1 MKIKKLILIC
11 LIASYLSSIY
21 AQNIRALGTTI
32 VDENQDEVLLRGVGL
47 GGWMLQEGYMMNS
60 NGGADTQHEFKEKLN
75 LLVGA
80 DNTNQFYQNWLDNF
94 VTEADINAIADWGFN
109 SVRVAL
115 HYNLLTLPIE
125 EEPVEGENTWL
136 EAGFERI
143 DELMNWCTANN
154 IYLILDL
161 HAAPGGQGSDSAISD
176 YDPDKPSLWESELNR
191 DKTVAL
197 WGQLADRYKDE
208 PWMGGY
214 GLLNE
219 VNWWPL
225 DGSVLRAFYIETT
238 QAIRAVDQDHIIF
251 IGGNSW
257 SNDFSGLTPP
267 WDSNLV
273 YEFHKY
279 WSYNDTESIQWVLD
293 MQNQHNIPLW
303 CGETGENSNVWYKD
317 AMSLYETNNI
327 GWSCWPYKRIA
338 TTVAPYSVPSNP
350 NYESIINFW
359 KGEGPEPTVASA
371 MAGLNQLTDDILL
384 ENNTY
389 YKDVVDAYIRQ
400 PQDNTSIPYTEHTIP
415 GLVYL
420 SDYDL
425 GTNGIAY
432 YDQDIANYSLSTD
445 QYEAW
450 NRGWTYRNDGVDI
463 QENSDTNNSNG
474 LHLSFIEK
482 DEWVNYTVDVQE
494 SGFYNID
501 LRYATT
507 QSGGQIK
514 YLIDGNDVSE
524 QITLSNTGGW
534 NNFTNHST
542 NNIYIEEGIQ
552 TFQIFVIGTISF
564 NMSSLNF
571 SISNDPIPAMQ
582 AMSAVTVADE
592 RSVNLALNHPL
603 TAQTVDVSSFEFLVN
618 ENAYNIDSIEIDPT
632 NSLVLVITL
641 SDFLHYQDNL
651 KINHTGGV
659 ISSDYNSV
667 LGALIDFPVQNNLEE
682 RFYIPGLIQAESFT
696 NQSGLATENT
706 TDTGGGLNIG
716 YTDVND
722 YAEYPVFISQSGIY
736 DLNLRVAAQW
746 QSGQIEISLIENGT
760 SEILGLFNLPVTGGW
775 QSWVT
780 NSNEIDLIAGVYTL
794 KIRVAQPGFNF
805 NWMEFLYSDSNL
817 STNTLEVTKPYISLY
832 PNPVNST
839 LTIKTTQNNIIDN
852 ITLFDI
858 SGRVILVKK
867 GTNSVSE
874 KINLSSLSNGSYF
887 IKISTDSGE
896 VTKKIIKY

>member
-1 MKIKKLILIC
+1 MKKLIITFLISSC
-11 LIASYLSSIY
+11 LSPLYG
-21 AQNIRALGTTI
+21 QNIRALGTTI

-60 NGGADTQHEFKEKLN
+60 NGGADTQHEFKEKLT
-75 LLVGA
+75 LLVGP

-94 VTEADINAIADWGFN
+94 VTEADINAIANWGFN

-125 EEPVEGENTWL
+125 DEPIEGENTWI
-136 EAGFERI
+136 EEGFERI
-143 DELMNWCTANN
+143 DELMSWCSANN

-161 HAAPGGQGSDSAISD
+161 HAAPGGQGSDAAISD

-238 QAIRAVDQDHIIF
+238 QAIRAVDQNHIIF

-338 TTVAPYSVPSNP
+338 TTVAPYSVSSNP
-350 NYESIINFW
+350 NYEAIINFW
-359 KGEGPEPTVASA
+359 KGEGPEPSVASA

-384 ENNTY
+384 ENNTF
-389 YKDVVDAYIRQ
+389 YKDVVDAYLRQ
-400 PQDNTSIPYTEHTIP
+400 PQDNTSIPYAEHTIP

-432 YDQDIANYSLSTD
+432 YDQDVANYSLSTD

-482 DEWVNYTVDVQE
+482 DEWVNYTVDVLE

-514 YLIDGNDVSE
+514 YLIDGNDISE

-542 NNIYIEEGIQ
+542 NNIYIGEGIQ
-552 TFQIFVIGTISF
+552 TFQVLVTGTISF

-603 TAQTVDVSSFEFLVN
+603 PAQTIDVSSFEFLVN
-618 ENAYNIDSIEIDPT
+618 EEVYNIESIEIDPS
-632 NSLVLVITL
+632 NNLVLIITL
-641 SDFLHYQDNL
+641 SDYLHYQDNI

-659 ISSDYNSV
+659 INSDYNSV
-667 LGALIDFPVQNNLEE
+667 LGALIDFPVENNLEE

-696 NQSGLATENT
+696 NQSGLVTENT
-706 TDTGGGLNIG
+706 TDAGGGLNIG

-780 NSNEIDLIAGVYTL
+780 SSNEVDLVAGVYTL
-794 KIRVAQPGFNF
+794 KVRVAQPGFNF
-805 NWMEFLYSDSNL
+805 NWMELLYSDSNL
-817 STNTLEVTKPYISLY
+817 STNIVEVIKPYISLY
-832 PNPVNST
+832 PNPVNSS
-839 LTIKTTQNNIIDN
+839 LTVKTTQNNIIDS

-858 SGRVILVKK
+858 SGRIILVKK
-867 GTNSVSE
+867 GINSISE
-874 KINLSSLSNGSYF
+874 KINLSSFSKGSYYAK
-887 IKISTDSGE
+887 IKTRSGE
-896 VTKKIIKY
+896 VTKKIIKH

>member
-1 MKIKKLILIC
+1 MKKLIITFLISSC
-11 LIASYLSSIY
+11 LSPLYG
-21 AQNIRALGTTI
+21 QNIRALGTTI

-60 NGGADTQHEFKEKLN
+60 NGGADTQHEFKEKLT
-75 LLVGA
+75 LLVGP

-94 VTEADINAIADWGFN
+94 ITEQDINAIADWGFN

-125 EEPVEGENTWL
+125 DEPIEGENTWI
-136 EAGFERI
+136 EEGFERI
-143 DELMNWCTANN
+143 DELMDWCTANN

-238 QAIRAVDQDHIIF
+238 QAIRAVDQNHIIF

-338 TTVAPYSVPSNP
+338 TTVAPYSVSSNP
-350 NYESIINFW
+350 SYEAIINFW
-359 KGEGPEPTVASA
+359 KGEVPEPSVASA

-384 ENNTY
+384 ENNTF

-425 GTNGIAY
+425 GTNEIAY
-432 YDQDIANYSLSTD
+432 FDQDVANYSLSTD

-463 QENSDTNNSNG
+463 QENPDTDNSNG

-501 LRYATT
+501 LRYATP

-514 YLIDGNDVSE
+514 YLIDGNDISE

-542 NNIYIEEGIQ
+542 NNIYIEEGVQ
-552 TFQIFVIGTISF
+552 TFQILVTGTTSF

-603 TAQTVDVSSFEFLVN
+603 TAQTIDISSFEFLVN
-618 ENAYNIDSIEIDPT
+618 ENTYNIDSIEIDPT

-641 SDFLHYQDNL
+641 SDYLHYQDNI

-659 ISSDYNSV
+659 INSDYNSV

-706 TDTGGGLNIG
+706 TDAGGGLNIG
-716 YTDVND
+716 YTDIDD
-722 YAEYPVFISQSGIY
+722 YAEYTVFISQSGIY
-736 DLNLRVAAQW
+736 DLNFRIAAQW
-746 QSGQIEISLIENGT
+746 QSGRIELSLIENGT
-760 SEILGLFNLPVTGGW
+760 SEILGLFNLPITGGW

-780 NSNEIDLIAGVYTL
+780 SANEINLEAGVYTL
-794 KIRVAQPGFNF
+794 KLRVDQSGFNL

-817 STNTLEVTKPYISLY
+817 STNISESTMPYISLY
-832 PNPVNST
+832 PNPFNSSIT
-839 LTIKTTQNNIIDN
+839 LKTTLNNKIYN
-852 ITLFDI
+852 VTLFDI
-858 SGRVILVKK
+858 SGRIIIAKK
-867 GTNSVSE
+867 DINSTSK
-874 KINLSSLSNGSYF
+874 KINLSNLTNGSYF
-887 IKISTDSGE
+887 LKINTGSGE
-896 VTKKIIKY
+896 IVKKIIKY

>member
-317 AMSLYETNNI
+317 AMNLYETNNI

-592 RSVNLALNHPL
+592 HSVNLALNHPL
-603 TAQTVDVSSFEFLVN
+603 TAQTIDVSSFEFLVN

-659 ISSDYNSV
+659 INSDYNSV

-780 NSNEIDLIAGVYTL
+780 NSNEVDLIAGVYTL

-817 STNTLEVTKPYISLY
+817 STNTLEVPKPYISLY

-839 LTIKTTQNNIIDN
+839 LTVKTTQNNIIDN

>member
-542 NNIYIEEGIQ
+542 NNIYIEEGVQ

-592 RSVNLALNHPL
+592 HSVNLALNHPL
-603 TAQTVDVSSFEFLVN
+603 TAQTIDVSSFEFLVN

-659 ISSDYNSV
+659 INSDYNSV

-736 DLNLRVAAQW
+736 DLNLRVASQW

-780 NSNEIDLIAGVYTL
+780 NSNEVDLIAGVYTL

-817 STNTLEVTKPYISLY
+817 STNTLEVPKPYISLY

-839 LTIKTTQNNIIDN
+839 LTVKTTQNYIIDN

>member
-603 TAQTVDVSSFEFLVN
+603 TAQTIDVSSFEFLVN

-659 ISSDYNSV
+659 INSDYNSV

-780 NSNEIDLIAGVYTL
+780 NSNEVDLIAGVYTL

-817 STNTLEVTKPYISLY
+817 STNTLEVPKPYISLY

>member
-592 RSVNLALNHPL
+592 HSVNLALNHPL
-603 TAQTVDVSSFEFLVN
+603 TAQTIDVSSFEFLVN

-659 ISSDYNSV
+659 INSDYNSV

-780 NSNEIDLIAGVYTL
+780 NSNEIELIAGVYTL

-817 STNTLEVTKPYISLY
+817 STNTLEVPKPYISLY

-839 LTIKTTQNNIIDN
+839 LTVKTTQNNIIDN

>member
-592 RSVNLALNHPL
+592 HSVNLALNHPL
-603 TAQTVDVSSFEFLVN
+603 TAQTIDVSSFEFLVN

-659 ISSDYNSV
+659 INSDYNSV

-736 DLNLRVAAQW
+736 DLNLRVASQW

-780 NSNEIDLIAGVYTL
+780 NSNEVDLIAGVYTL

-817 STNTLEVTKPYISLY
+817 STNTLEVPKPYISLY

-839 LTIKTTQNNIIDN
+839 LTVKTTQNYIIDN

>member
-534 NNFTNHST
+534 NNFTNHSA

-592 RSVNLALNHPL
+592 HSVNLALNHPL
-603 TAQTVDVSSFEFLVN
+603 TAQTIDVSSFEFLVN

-659 ISSDYNSV
+659 INSDYNSV

-736 DLNLRVAAQW
+736 DLNLRVASQW

-780 NSNEIDLIAGVYTL
+780 NSNEVDLIAGVYTL

-817 STNTLEVTKPYISLY
+817 STNTLEVPKPYISLY

-839 LTIKTTQNNIIDN
+839 LTVKTTQNNIIDN

>member
-1 MKIKKLILIC
+1 MKKLIITFLISSC
-11 LIASYLSSIY
+11 LIPLYG
-21 AQNIRALGTTI
+21 QNIRALGTTI

-94 VTEADINAIADWGFN
+94 ITEQDINAIADWGFN

-125 EEPVEGENTWL
+125 EEPVEGDNTWL

-143 DELMNWCTANN
+143 DELMSWCSANN

-161 HAAPGGQGSDSAISD
+161 HAAPGGQGSDAAISD

-191 DKTVAL
+191 DKTIAL

-238 QAIRAVDQDHIIF
+238 QAIRAVDQNHIIF

-338 TTVAPYSVPSNP
+338 TTVAPYSVSSNP
-350 NYESIINFW
+350 NYEAIINFW
-359 KGEGPEPTVASA
+359 KGEGPEPSVASA

-384 ENNTY
+384 ENNTF
-389 YKDVVDAYIRQ
+389 YKDVVDAYLRQ
-400 PQDNTSIPYTEHTIP
+400 PQDNTSIPYAEHTIP

-432 YDQDIANYSLSTD
+432 YDQDVANYSLSTD

-482 DEWVNYTVDVQE
+482 DEWVNYTVDVLE

-514 YLIDGNDVSE
+514 YLIDGNDISE

-542 NNIYIEEGIQ
+542 NNIFIGEGVQ
-552 TFQIFVIGTISF
+552 TFQILVTGTIGF

-603 TAQTVDVSSFEFLVN
+603 PAQTIDVSSFEFLVN
-618 ENAYNIDSIEIDPT
+618 EEVYNIESIEIDPS
-632 NSLVLVITL
+632 NNLVLIITL
-641 SDFLHYQDNL
+641 SDYLHYQDNI

-659 ISSDYNSV
+659 INSDYNSV
-667 LGALIDFPVQNNLEE
+667 LGALIDFPVENNLEE

-696 NQSGLATENT
+696 NQSGLVTENT
-706 TDTGGGLNIG
+706 TDAGGGLNIG

-780 NSNEIDLIAGVYTL
+780 SSNEVDLVAGVYTL
-794 KIRVAQPGFNF
+794 KVRVAQPGFNF
-805 NWMEFLYSDSNL
+805 NWMELLYSDSNL
-817 STNTLEVTKPYISLY
+817 STNIVEVIKPYISLY
-832 PNPVNST
+832 PNPVNSS
-839 LTIKTTQNNIIDN
+839 LTVKTTQNNIIDS

-858 SGRVILVKK
+858 SGRIILVKK
-867 GTNSVSE
+867 GINSISE
-874 KINLSSLSNGSYF
+874 KINLSSFSKGSYYAK
-887 IKISTDSGE
+887 IKTRSGE
-896 VTKKIIKY
+896 ITKKIIKY

>member
-571 SISNDPIPAMQ
+571 SISDDPIPAMQ
-582 AMSAVTVADE
+582 AMSAITVADE

-603 TAQTVDVSSFEFLVN
+603 PAQTIDVSSFEFLVN
-618 ENAYNIDSIEIDPT
+618 EEVYNIESIEIDPS
-632 NSLVLVITL
+632 NSLVLIITL
-641 SDFLHYQDNL
+641 SDYLHYQDNI

-659 ISSDYNSV
+659 INSDYNSV
-667 LGALIDFPVQNNLEE
+667 LGALIDFPVENNLEE

-780 NSNEIDLIAGVYTL
+780 NSNEVDLIAGVYTL

-817 STNTLEVTKPYISLY
+817 STNTLEVPKPYISLY

-839 LTIKTTQNNIIDN
+839 LTVKTTQNNIIDN

-867 GTNSVSE
+867 GN
-874 KINLSSLSNGSYF
+874 
-887 IKISTDSGE
+887 
-896 VTKKIIKY
+896 

>member
-592 RSVNLALNHPL
+592 HSVNLALNHPL

-780 NSNEIDLIAGVYTL
+780 NSNEVDLIAGVYTL

-817 STNTLEVTKPYISLY
+817 STNTLEVPKPYISLY

-839 LTIKTTQNNIIDN
+839 LTVKTTQNNIIDN

>member
-592 RSVNLALNHPL
+592 HSVNLALNHPL
-603 TAQTVDVSSFEFLVN
+603 TAQTIDVSSFEFLVN

-780 NSNEIDLIAGVYTL
+780 NSNEVDLIAGVYTL

-817 STNTLEVTKPYISLY
+817 STNTLEVPKPYISLY

>member
-1 MKIKKLILIC
+1 MRMKKLIIIL
-11 LIASYLSSIY
+11 LIASYLSPLY
-21 AQNIRALGTTI
+21 GQNIRALGTTI

-94 VTEADINAIADWGFN
+94 ITEQDINAIADWGFN

-125 EEPVEGENTWL
+125 EEPVEGDNTWL
-136 EAGFERI
+136 ESGFERI
-143 DELMNWCTANN
+143 DELMSWCSANN

-161 HAAPGGQGSDSAISD
+161 HAAPGGQGSDAAISD

-238 QAIRAVDQDHIIF
+238 QAIRAVDQNHIIF

-338 TTVAPYSVPSNP
+338 TTVAPYSVSSNP
-350 NYESIINFW
+350 NYEAIINFW
-359 KGEGPEPTVASA
+359 KGEGPEPSVASA

-384 ENNTY
+384 ENNTF
-389 YKDVVDAYIRQ
+389 YKDVVDAYLRQ

-432 YDQDIANYSLSTD
+432 YDQDVANYSLSTD

-450 NRGWTYRNDGVDI
+450 NRGWAYRNDGVDI

-482 DEWVNYTVDVQE
+482 DEWVNYTVNVLE

-514 YLIDGNDVSE
+514 YLIDGNDISE

-542 NNIYIEEGIQ
+542 NNIFIGEGVQ
-552 TFQIFVIGTISF
+552 TFQILVTGTIGF

-582 AMSAVTVADE
+582 AMSAITVADE

-603 TAQTVDVSSFEFLVN
+603 PAQTIDVSSFEFLVN
-618 ENAYNIDSIEIDPT
+618 EEVYNIESIEIDPS
-632 NSLVLVITL
+632 NSLVLIITL
-641 SDFLHYQDNL
+641 SDYLHYQDNI

-659 ISSDYNSV
+659 INSDYNSV
-667 LGALIDFPVQNNLEE
+667 LGALIDFPVENNLEE

-696 NQSGLATENT
+696 NQSGLVTENT
-706 TDTGGGLNIG
+706 TDAGGGLNIG

-780 NSNEIDLIAGVYTL
+780 SSNEIDLVAGVYTL
-794 KIRVAQPGFNF
+794 KVRVAQPGFNF
-805 NWMEFLYSDSNL
+805 NWMELLYSDSNL
-817 STNTLEVTKPYISLY
+817 STNIVEVIKPYISLY
-832 PNPVNST
+832 PNPVNSS
-839 LTIKTTQNNIIDN
+839 LTVKTTQNNIIN
-852 ITLFDI
+852 SITLFDI
-858 SGRVILVKK
+858 SGRIILVKK
-867 GTNSVSE
+867 GINSISE
-874 KINLSSLSNGSYF
+874 KINLSSFSKGSYYA
-887 IKISTDSGE
+887 KINTRSGE
-896 VTKKIIKY
+896 VTKKIIKH

>member
-1 MKIKKLILIC
+1 MKMKKLIIIFLINC
-11 LIASYLSSIY
+11 YLIPLYG
-21 AQNIRALGTTI
+21 QNIRALGTTI

-143 DELMNWCTANN
+143 DELMSWCSVNN

-238 QAIRAVDQDHIIF
+238 QAIRAVDQNHIIF

-338 TTVAPYSVPSNP
+338 TTVAPYSVSSNP
-350 NYESIINFW
+350 NYEAIIDFW
-359 KGEGPEPTVASA
+359 QGEGPEPSVTSA

-384 ENNTY
+384 ENNTF

-432 YDQDIANYSLSTD
+432 FDQDVANYSLSTD

-534 NNFTNHST
+534 NNFINNST
-542 NNIYIEEGIQ
+542 NNIYIGEGVQ
-552 TFQIFVIGTISF
+552 TFQVLVIGTIGF

-582 AMSAVTVADE
+582 AMSAVTVANE

-603 TAQTVDVSSFEFLVN
+603 SAQTIDVSSFEFLVN
-618 ENAYNIDSIEIDPT
+618 EEVYDIESIEIDPS
-632 NSLVLVITL
+632 NSLVLIITL
-641 SDFLHYQDNL
+641 SDYLHYQDDI

-659 ISSDYNSV
+659 INSDYNSV
-667 LGALIDFPVQNNLEE
+667 LGSLIDFPVQNNLEE

-780 NSNEIDLIAGVYTL
+780 NSNEVDLVAGVYTL
-794 KIRVAQPGFNF
+794 KVRVAQPGFNF

-817 STNTLEVTKPYISLY
+817 STNVVEVTEPYISLY
-832 PNPVNST
+832 PNPVNSL
-839 LTIKTTQNNIIDN
+839 LTVKTTQNNIIET
-852 ITLFDI
+852 ITVIDI
-858 SGRVILVKK
+858 SGRIILVEK
-867 GTNSVSE
+867 GVNSVTE
-874 KINLSSLSNGSYF
+874 KINLSNFSNGSYF
-887 IKISTDSGE
+887 VKIGTRSGE

>member
-659 ISSDYNSV
+659 INSDYNSV

-780 NSNEIDLIAGVYTL
+780 NSNEVDLIAGVYTL

-817 STNTLEVTKPYISLY
+817 STNTLEVPKPYISLY

-839 LTIKTTQNNIIDN
+839 LTVKTTQNNIIDN

>member
-1 MKIKKLILIC
+1 MKKLIITFLIS
-11 LIASYLSSIY
+11 SYLIPLY
-21 AQNIRALGTTI
+21 GQNIRALGTTI

-94 VTEADINAIADWGFN
+94 ITEQDINAIADWGFN

-125 EEPVEGENTWL
+125 EEPVEGDNTWL

-143 DELMNWCTANN
+143 DELMSWCSANN

-161 HAAPGGQGSDSAISD
+161 HAAPGGQGSDAAISD
-176 YDPDKPSLWESELNR
+176 YDSDKPSLWESELNR
-191 DKTVAL
+191 DKTIAL

-238 QAIRAVDQDHIIF
+238 QAIRAVDQNHIIF

-279 WSYNDTESIQWVLD
+279 WSYNDTDSIQWVLD

-338 TTVAPYSVPSNP
+338 TTVAPYSVSSNP
-350 NYESIINFW
+350 NYEAIINFW
-359 KGEGPEPTVASA
+359 KGEGPEPSVASA

-384 ENNTY
+384 ENNTF
-389 YKDVVDAYIRQ
+389 YKDVVDAYLRQ
-400 PQDNTSIPYTEHTIP
+400 PQDNTSIPYAEHTIP

-432 YDQDIANYSLSTD
+432 YDQDVANYSLSTD

-450 NRGWTYRNDGVDI
+450 NRGWAYRNDGVDI

-482 DEWVNYTVDVQE
+482 DEWVNYTVNVLE

-514 YLIDGNDVSE
+514 YLIDGNDISE
-524 QITLSNTGGW
+524 QIILSNTGGW

-542 NNIYIEEGIQ
+542 NNIFIGEGIQ
-552 TFQIFVIGTISF
+552 TFQILVTGTIGF

-582 AMSAVTVADE
+582 AMSAITVADE

-603 TAQTVDVSSFEFLVN
+603 PAQTIDVSSFEFLVN
-618 ENAYNIDSIEIDPT
+618 EEVYNIESIEIDPS
-632 NSLVLVITL
+632 NSLVLIITL
-641 SDFLHYQDNL
+641 SDYLHYQDNI

-659 ISSDYNSV
+659 INSDYNSV
-667 LGALIDFPVQNNLEE
+667 LGALIDFPVENNLEE

-696 NQSGLATENT
+696 NQSGLVTENT
-706 TDTGGGLNIG
+706 TDAGGGLNIG

-780 NSNEIDLIAGVYTL
+780 SSNEIDLVAGVYTL
-794 KIRVAQPGFNF
+794 KVRVAQPGFNF
-805 NWMEFLYSDSNL
+805 NWMELLYSNSNL
-817 STNTLEVTKPYISLY
+817 STNIVEVIKPYISLY
-832 PNPVNST
+832 PNPVNSS
-839 LTIKTTQNNIIDN
+839 LTVKTTQNNIIDS

-858 SGRVILVKK
+858 SGRIILVKK
-867 GTNSVSE
+867 GINSISE
-874 KINLSSLSNGSYF
+874 KINLSSFSKGSYYA
-887 IKISTDSGE
+887 KINTRSGE
-896 VTKKIIKY
+896 VTKKIIKH

>member
-571 SISNDPIPAMQ
+571 SISDDPIPAMQ

-592 RSVNLALNHPL
+592 HSVNLALNHPL
-603 TAQTVDVSSFEFLVN
+603 TAQTIDVSSFEFLVN

-659 ISSDYNSV
+659 INSDYNSV

-780 NSNEIDLIAGVYTL
+780 NSNEVDLIAGVYTL

>member
-1 MKIKKLILIC
+1 MKVKKLVLIF
-11 LIASYLSSIY
+11 LIMGYLGSLG

-60 NGGADTQHEFKEKLN
+60 NGGADTQHEFKEKLT
-75 LLVGA
+75 LLVGP

-94 VTEADINAIADWGFN
+94 VTEADINAIANWGFN

-125 EEPVEGENTWL
+125 DEPIEGENTWI
-136 EAGFERI
+136 EEGFERI
-143 DELMNWCTANN
+143 DELMSWCSANN

-161 HAAPGGQGSDSAISD
+161 HAAPGGQGSDAAISD

-238 QAIRAVDQDHIIF
+238 QAIRAVDQNHIIF

-338 TTVAPYSVPSNP
+338 TTVAPYSVSSNP
-350 NYESIINFW
+350 NYEAIINFW
-359 KGEGPEPTVASA
+359 KGEGPEPSVASA

-384 ENNTY
+384 ENNTF

-432 YDQDIANYSLSTD
+432 FDQDVANYSLSTD

-463 QENSDTNNSNG
+463 QENSDTDNSNG

-501 LRYATT
+501 LRYATP

-514 YLIDGNDVSE
+514 YLIDGNDISE

-542 NNIYIEEGIQ
+542 NNIYIEEGVQ
-552 TFQIFVIGTISF
+552 TFQILVTGTISF

-603 TAQTVDVSSFEFLVN
+603 TAQTIDISSFEFLVN
-618 ENAYNIDSIEIDPT
+618 ENTYNIDSIEIDPT

-641 SDFLHYQDNL
+641 SDYLYYQDNI

-659 ISSDYNSV
+659 INSDYNSV

-706 TDTGGGLNIG
+706 TDAGGGLNIG
-716 YTDVND
+716 YTDIDD

-736 DLNLRVAAQW
+736 DLNFRIAAQW
-746 QSGQIEISLIENGT
+746 QSGRIELSLIENGT

-780 NSNEIDLIAGVYTL
+780 SANEINLEAGVYTL
-794 KIRVAQPGFNF
+794 KLRVDQSGFNL

-817 STNTLEVTKPYISLY
+817 STNISESTMPYISLY
-832 PNPVNST
+832 PNPFNSSIT
-839 LTIKTTQNNIIDN
+839 LKTTLNNKIYN
-852 ITLFDI
+852 VTLFDI
-858 SGRVILVKK
+858 SGRIIIVKK
-867 GTNSVSE
+867 DINSTSK
-874 KINLSSLSNGSYF
+874 KINLSNLINGSYF
-887 IKISTDSGE
+887 LKINTGSGE
-896 VTKKIIKY
+896 IVKKIIKY

>member
-571 SISNDPIPAMQ
+571 SISDDPIPAMQ
-582 AMSAVTVADE
+582 AMSAITVADE

-603 TAQTVDVSSFEFLVN
+603 PAQTIDVSSFEFLVN
-618 ENAYNIDSIEIDPT
+618 EEVYNIESIEIDPS
-632 NSLVLVITL
+632 NSLVLIITL
-641 SDFLHYQDNL
+641 SDYLHYQDNI

-659 ISSDYNSV
+659 INSDYNSV

-780 NSNEIDLIAGVYTL
+780 NSNEVDLIAGVYTL

-817 STNTLEVTKPYISLY
+817 STNTLEVPKPYISLY

-839 LTIKTTQNNIIDN
+839 LTVKTTQNNIIDN

>member
-1 MKIKKLILIC
+1 MKKLIITFLIS
-11 LIASYLSSIY
+11 SYLIPLY
-21 AQNIRALGTTI
+21 GQNIRALGTTI

-94 VTEADINAIADWGFN
+94 ITEQDINAIADWGFN

-125 EEPVEGENTWL
+125 EEPVEGDNTWL

-143 DELMNWCTANN
+143 DELMSWCSANN

-161 HAAPGGQGSDSAISD
+161 HAAPGGQGSDAAISD

-191 DKTVAL
+191 DKTIAL

-238 QAIRAVDQDHIIF
+238 QAIRAVDQNHIIF

-279 WSYNDTESIQWVLD
+279 WSYNDTDSIQWVLD

-338 TTVAPYSVPSNP
+338 TTVAPYSVSSNP
-350 NYESIINFW
+350 NYEAIINFW
-359 KGEGPEPTVASA
+359 KGEGPEPSVASA

-384 ENNTY
+384 ENNTF
-389 YKDVVDAYIRQ
+389 YKDVVDAYLRQ
-400 PQDNTSIPYTEHTIP
+400 PQDNTSIPYAEHTIP

-432 YDQDIANYSLSTD
+432 YDQDVANYSLSTD

-482 DEWVNYTVDVQE
+482 DEWVNYTVDVLE

-514 YLIDGNDVSE
+514 YLIDGNDISE

-542 NNIYIEEGIQ
+542 NNIYIGEGIQ
-552 TFQIFVIGTISF
+552 TFQILVTGTIGF

-582 AMSAVTVADE
+582 AMSAITVADE

-603 TAQTVDVSSFEFLVN
+603 PAQTIDVSSFEFLVN
-618 ENAYNIDSIEIDPT
+618 EEVYNIESIEIDPS
-632 NSLVLVITL
+632 NNLVLIITL
-641 SDFLHYQDNL
+641 SDYLHYQDNI

-659 ISSDYNSV
+659 INSDYNSV
-667 LGALIDFPVQNNLEE
+667 LGALIDFPVENNLEE

-696 NQSGLATENT
+696 NQSGLVTENT
-706 TDTGGGLNIG
+706 TDAGGGLNIG

-780 NSNEIDLIAGVYTL
+780 SSNEIDLVAGVYTL
-794 KIRVAQPGFNF
+794 KVRVAQPGFNF
-805 NWMEFLYSDSNL
+805 NWMELLYSNSNL
-817 STNTLEVTKPYISLY
+817 STNIVEVIKPYISLY
-832 PNPVNST
+832 PNPVNSS
-839 LTIKTTQNNIIDN
+839 LTVKTTQNNIIDS

-858 SGRVILVKK
+858 SGRIILVKK
-867 GTNSVSE
+867 GINSISE
-874 KINLSSLSNGSYF
+874 KINLSSFSKGSYYA
-887 IKISTDSGE
+887 KINTRSGE
-896 VTKKIIKY
+896 VTKKIIKH

>member
-1 MKIKKLILIC
+1 MKKLIIIL
-11 LIASYLSSIY
+11 LIASYLSPLY
-21 AQNIRALGTTI
+21 GQNIRALGTTI
-32 VDENQDEVLLRGVGL
+32 VDENQNEVLLRGVGL

-94 VTEADINAIADWGFN
+94 ITEQDINAIADWGFN

-125 EEPVEGENTWL
+125 EEPVEGDNTWL
-136 EAGFERI
+136 ESGFERI
-143 DELMNWCTANN
+143 DELMSWCSANN

-161 HAAPGGQGSDSAISD
+161 HAAPGGQGSDAAISD

-238 QAIRAVDQDHIIF
+238 QAIRAVDQNHIIF

-338 TTVAPYSVPSNP
+338 TTVAPYSVSSNP
-350 NYESIINFW
+350 NYEAIINFW
-359 KGEGPEPTVASA
+359 KGEGPEPSVASA

-384 ENNTY
+384 ENNTF
-389 YKDVVDAYIRQ
+389 YKDVVDAYLRQ

-432 YDQDIANYSLSTD
+432 YDQDVANYSLSTD

-450 NRGWTYRNDGVDI
+450 NRGWAYRNDGVDI

-482 DEWVNYTVDVQE
+482 DEWVNYTVNVLE

-514 YLIDGNDVSE
+514 YLIDGNDISE

-542 NNIYIEEGIQ
+542 NNIFIGEGVQ
-552 TFQIFVIGTISF
+552 TFQILVTGTIGF

-582 AMSAVTVADE
+582 AMSAITVADE

-603 TAQTVDVSSFEFLVN
+603 PAQTIDVSSFEFLVN
-618 ENAYNIDSIEIDPT
+618 EEVYNIESIEIDPS
-632 NSLVLVITL
+632 NSLVLIITL
-641 SDFLHYQDNL
+641 SDYLHYQDNI

-659 ISSDYNSV
+659 INSDYNSV
-667 LGALIDFPVQNNLEE
+667 LGALIDFPVENNLEE

-716 YTDVND
+716 YTDLND

-780 NSNEIDLIAGVYTL
+780 SSNEVDLVAGVYTL
-794 KIRVAQPGFNF
+794 KVRVAQPGFNF
-805 NWMEFLYSDSNL
+805 NWMELLYSDSNL
-817 STNTLEVTKPYISLY
+817 STNIVEVIKPYISLY
-832 PNPVNST
+832 PNPVNSS
-839 LTIKTTQNNIIDN
+839 LTVKTTQNNIIDS

-858 SGRVILVKK
+858 SGRIILVKK
-867 GTNSVSE
+867 GINSISE
-874 KINLSSLSNGSYF
+874 KINLSSFSKGSYYA
-887 IKISTDSGE
+887 KINTRSGE
-896 VTKKIIKY
+896 VTKKIIKH

>member
-1 MKIKKLILIC
+1 MKKLIITFLIS
-11 LIASYLSSIY
+11 SYLIPLY
-21 AQNIRALGTTI
+21 GQNIRALGTTI

-94 VTEADINAIADWGFN
+94 ITEQDINAIADWGFN

-125 EEPVEGENTWL
+125 EEPVEGDNTWL

-143 DELMNWCTANN
+143 DELMSWCSANN

-161 HAAPGGQGSDSAISD
+161 HAAPGGQGSDAAISD

-191 DKTVAL
+191 DKTIAL

-238 QAIRAVDQDHIIF
+238 QAIRAVDQNHIIF

-279 WSYNDTESIQWVLD
+279 WSYNDTDSIQWVLD

-338 TTVAPYSVPSNP
+338 TTVAPYSVSSNP
-350 NYESIINFW
+350 NYEAIINFW
-359 KGEGPEPTVASA
+359 KGEGPEPSVASA

-384 ENNTY
+384 ENNTF
-389 YKDVVDAYIRQ
+389 YKDVVDAYLRQ
-400 PQDNTSIPYTEHTIP
+400 PQDNTSIPYAEHTIP

-432 YDQDIANYSLSTD
+432 YDQDVANYSLSTD

-450 NRGWTYRNDGVDI
+450 NRGWAYRNDGVDI

-482 DEWVNYTVDVQE
+482 DEWVNYTVNVLE

-514 YLIDGNDVSE
+514 YLIDGNDISE

-542 NNIYIEEGIQ
+542 NNIYIGEGIQ
-552 TFQIFVIGTISF
+552 TFQILVTGTIGF

-603 TAQTVDVSSFEFLVN
+603 PAQTIDVSSFEFLVN
-618 ENAYNIDSIEIDPT
+618 EEVYNIESIEIDPS
-632 NSLVLVITL
+632 NSLVLIITL
-641 SDFLHYQDNL
+641 SDYLHYQDNI

-659 ISSDYNSV
+659 INSDYNSV
-667 LGALIDFPVQNNLEE
+667 LGALIDFPVENNLEE

-696 NQSGLATENT
+696 NQSGLVTENT
-706 TDTGGGLNIG
+706 TDAGGGLNIG

-780 NSNEIDLIAGVYTL
+780 SSNEIDLVAGVYTL
-794 KIRVAQPGFNF
+794 KVRVAQPGFNF
-805 NWMEFLYSDSNL
+805 NWMELLYSNSNL
-817 STNTLEVTKPYISLY
+817 STNIVEVIKPYISLY
-832 PNPVNST
+832 PNPVNSS
-839 LTIKTTQNNIIDN
+839 LTVKTTQNNIIDS

-858 SGRVILVKK
+858 SGRIILVKK
-867 GTNSVSE
+867 GINSISE
-874 KINLSSLSNGSYF
+874 KINLSSFSKGSYYA
-887 IKISTDSGE
+887 KINTRSGE
-896 VTKKIIKY
+896 VTKKIIKH

>member
-817 STNTLEVTKPYISLY
+817 STNTLEVPKPYISLY

>member
-1 MKIKKLILIC
+1 
-11 LIASYLSSIY
+11 
-21 AQNIRALGTTI
+21 
-32 VDENQDEVLLRGVGL
+32 
-47 GGWMLQEGYMMNS
+47 
-60 NGGADTQHEFKEKLN
+60 
-75 LLVGA
+75 
-80 DNTNQFYQNWLDNF
+80 
-94 VTEADINAIADWGFN
+94 
-109 SVRVAL
+109 
-115 HYNLLTLPIE
+115 
-125 EEPVEGENTWL
+125 
-136 EAGFERI
+136 
-143 DELMNWCTANN
+143 
-154 IYLILDL
+154 
-161 HAAPGGQGSDSAISD
+161 
-176 YDPDKPSLWESELNR
+176 
-191 DKTVAL
+191 
-197 WGQLADRYKDE
+197 
-208 PWMGGY
+208 
-214 GLLNE
+214 
-219 VNWWPL
+219 
-225 DGSVLRAFYIETT
+225 
-238 QAIRAVDQDHIIF
+238 
-251 IGGNSW
+251 
-257 SNDFSGLTPP
+257 
-267 WDSNLV
+267 
-273 YEFHKY
+273 
-279 WSYNDTESIQWVLD
+279 

>member
-542 NNIYIEEGIQ
+542 NNIYIEEGVQ

-696 NQSGLATENT
+696 NQSGLVTENT

-780 NSNEIDLIAGVYTL
+780 SSNEVDLVAGVYTL
-794 KIRVAQPGFNF
+794 KVRVAQPGFNF
-805 NWMEFLYSDSNL
+805 NWMELLYSDSNL
-817 STNTLEVTKPYISLY
+817 STNIVEVIKPYISLY

>member
-659 ISSDYNSV
+659 INSDYNSV

>member
-1 MKIKKLILIC
+1 MKVKKLVLIF
-11 LIASYLSSIY
+11 LIMGYVGSLG

-60 NGGADTQHEFKEKLN
+60 NGGADTQHEFKEKLT
-75 LLVGA
+75 LLVGP

-94 VTEADINAIADWGFN
+94 VTEADINAIANWGFN

-125 EEPVEGENTWL
+125 DEPIEGENTWI
-136 EAGFERI
+136 EEGFERI
-143 DELMNWCTANN
+143 DELMDWCTANN

-238 QAIRAVDQDHIIF
+238 QAIRAVDQNHIIF

-338 TTVAPYSVPSNP
+338 TTVAPYSVSSNP
-350 NYESIINFW
+350 SYEAIINFW
-359 KGEGPEPTVASA
+359 KGEVPEPSVASA

-384 ENNTY
+384 ENNTF

-432 YDQDIANYSLSTD
+432 FDQDVANYSLSTD

-463 QENSDTNNSNG
+463 QENSDTDNSNG

-501 LRYATT
+501 LRYATP

-514 YLIDGNDVSE
+514 YLIDGNDISE

-542 NNIYIEEGIQ
+542 NNIYIEEGVQ
-552 TFQIFVIGTISF
+552 TFQILVTGTISF

-603 TAQTVDVSSFEFLVN
+603 TAQTIDISSFEFLVN
-618 ENAYNIDSIEIDPT
+618 ENTYNIDSIEIDPT

-641 SDFLHYQDNL
+641 SDYLHYQDNI

-659 ISSDYNSV
+659 INSDYNSV

-706 TDTGGGLNIG
+706 TDAGGGLNIG
-716 YTDVND
+716 YTDIDD

-736 DLNLRVAAQW
+736 DLNFRIAAQW
-746 QSGQIEISLIENGT
+746 QSGRIELSLIENGT
-760 SEILGLFNLPVTGGW
+760 SEILGLFNLPITGGW

-780 NSNEIDLIAGVYTL
+780 SANEINLEAGVYTL
-794 KIRVAQPGFNF
+794 KLRVDQSGFNL

-817 STNTLEVTKPYISLY
+817 STNISESTMPYISLY
-832 PNPVNST
+832 PNPFNSSIT
-839 LTIKTTQNNIIDN
+839 LKTTLNNKIYN
-852 ITLFDI
+852 VTLFDI
-858 SGRVILVKK
+858 SGRIIIVKK
-867 GTNSVSE
+867 DINSTSK
-874 KINLSSLSNGSYF
+874 KINLSNLTNGSYF
-887 IKISTDSGE
+887 LKINTGSGE
-896 VTKKIIKY
+896 IVKKIIKY

>member
-1 MKIKKLILIC
+1 MRMKKLIIIL
-11 LIASYLSSIY
+11 LIASYLSPLY
-21 AQNIRALGTTI
+21 GQNIRALGTTI

-94 VTEADINAIADWGFN
+94 ITEQDINAIADWGFN

-125 EEPVEGENTWL
+125 EEPVEGDNTWL
-136 EAGFERI
+136 ESGFERI
-143 DELMNWCTANN
+143 DELMSWCSANN

-161 HAAPGGQGSDSAISD
+161 HAAPGGQGSDAAISD

-238 QAIRAVDQDHIIF
+238 QAIRAVDQNHIIF

-338 TTVAPYSVPSNP
+338 TTVAPYSVSSNP
-350 NYESIINFW
+350 NYEAIINFW
-359 KGEGPEPTVASA
+359 KGEGPEPSVASA

-384 ENNTY
+384 ENNTF
-389 YKDVVDAYIRQ
+389 YKDVVDAYLRQ

-432 YDQDIANYSLSTD
+432 YDQDVANYSLSTD

-450 NRGWTYRNDGVDI
+450 NRGWAYRNDGVDI

-482 DEWVNYTVDVQE
+482 DEWVNYTVNVLE

-592 RSVNLALNHPL
+592 HSVNLALNHPL
-603 TAQTVDVSSFEFLVN
+603 TAQTIDVSSFEFLVN

-659 ISSDYNSV
+659 INSDYNSV

-817 STNTLEVTKPYISLY
+817 STNTLEVPKPYISLY

-839 LTIKTTQNNIIDN
+839 LTVKTTQNNIIDN

>member
-592 RSVNLALNHPL
+592 HSVNLALNHPL
-603 TAQTVDVSSFEFLVN
+603 TAQTIDVSSFEFLVN

-659 ISSDYNSV
+659 INSDYNSV

-780 NSNEIDLIAGVYTL
+780 NSNEVDLIAGVYTL

>member
-94 VTEADINAIADWGFN
+94 VTEADINAIAEWGFN

-125 EEPVEGENTWL
+125 EEPVEGDNTWL

-238 QAIRAVDQDHIIF
+238 QAIRAVDQNHIIF

-592 RSVNLALNHPL
+592 HSVNLALNHPL
-603 TAQTVDVSSFEFLVN
+603 TAQTIDVSSFEFLVN

-659 ISSDYNSV
+659 INSDYNSV

-780 NSNEIDLIAGVYTL
+780 NSNEVDLIAGVYTL

-817 STNTLEVTKPYISLY
+817 STNTLEVPKPYISLY

-839 LTIKTTQNNIIDN
+839 LTVKTTQNNIIDN

>member
-542 NNIYIEEGIQ
+542 NNIYIEEGVQ

-696 NQSGLATENT
+696 NQSGLVTENT

>member
-238 QAIRAVDQDHIIF
+238 QAIRAVDQNHIIF

-338 TTVAPYSVPSNP
+338 TTVAPYSVSSNP
-350 NYESIINFW
+350 NYEAIINFW

-571 SISNDPIPAMQ
+571 SISDDPIPAMQ

-592 RSVNLALNHPL
+592 HSVNLALNHPL
-603 TAQTVDVSSFEFLVN
+603 TAQTIDVSSFEFLVN

-659 ISSDYNSV
+659 INSDYNSV

-780 NSNEIDLIAGVYTL
+780 NSNEVDLIAGVYTL

-817 STNTLEVTKPYISLY
+817 STNTLEVPKPYISLY

-839 LTIKTTQNNIIDN
+839 LTVKTTQNNIIDS

-858 SGRVILVKK
+858 SGRIILVKK
-867 GTNSVSE
+867 GVNSISE
-874 KINLSSLSNGSYF
+874 KINLSSFSKGSYYA
-887 IKISTDSGE
+887 KISTRSGE

>member
-1 MKIKKLILIC
+1 MKKLIIIL
-11 LIASYLSSIY
+11 LIASYLSPLY
-21 AQNIRALGTTI
+21 GQNIRALGTTI
-32 VDENQDEVLLRGVGL
+32 VDENQNEVLLRGVGL

-94 VTEADINAIADWGFN
+94 ITEQDINAIADWGFN

-125 EEPVEGENTWL
+125 EEPVEGDNTWL
-136 EAGFERI
+136 ESGFERI
-143 DELMNWCTANN
+143 DELMSWCSANN

-161 HAAPGGQGSDSAISD
+161 HAAPGGQGSDAAISD

-238 QAIRAVDQDHIIF
+238 QAIRAVDQNHIIF

-338 TTVAPYSVPSNP
+338 TTVAPYSVSSNP
-350 NYESIINFW
+350 NYEAIINFW
-359 KGEGPEPTVASA
+359 KGEGPEPSVASA

-384 ENNTY
+384 ENNTF
-389 YKDVVDAYIRQ
+389 YKDVVDAYLRQ

-432 YDQDIANYSLSTD
+432 YDQDVANYSLSTD

-450 NRGWTYRNDGVDI
+450 NRGWAYRNDGVDI

-482 DEWVNYTVDVQE
+482 DEWVNYTVNVLE

-514 YLIDGNDVSE
+514 YLIDGNDISE

-542 NNIYIEEGIQ
+542 NNIFIGEGVQ
-552 TFQIFVIGTISF
+552 TFQILVTGTIGF

-582 AMSAVTVADE
+582 AMSAITVADE

-603 TAQTVDVSSFEFLVN
+603 PAQTIDVSSFEFLVN
-618 ENAYNIDSIEIDPT
+618 EEVYNIESIEIDPS
-632 NSLVLVITL
+632 NSLVLIITL
-641 SDFLHYQDNL
+641 SDYLHYQDNI

-659 ISSDYNSV
+659 INSDYNSV
-667 LGALIDFPVQNNLEE
+667 LGALIDFPVENNLEE

-696 NQSGLATENT
+696 NQSGLVTENT

-716 YTDVND
+716 YTDLND

-780 NSNEIDLIAGVYTL
+780 SSNEVDLVAGVYTL
-794 KIRVAQPGFNF
+794 KVRVAQPGFNF
-805 NWMEFLYSDSNL
+805 NWMELLYSDSNL
-817 STNTLEVTKPYISLY
+817 STNIVEVIKPYISLY
-832 PNPVNST
+832 PNPVNSS
-839 LTIKTTQNNIIDN
+839 LTVKTTQNNIIDS

-858 SGRVILVKK
+858 SGRIILVKK
-867 GTNSVSE
+867 GINSISE
-874 KINLSSLSNGSYF
+874 KINLSSFSKGSYYA
-887 IKISTDSGE
+887 KINTRSGE
-896 VTKKIIKY
+896 VTKKIIKH

>member
-197 WGQLADRYKDE
+197 WEQLADRYKDE

-592 RSVNLALNHPL
+592 HSVNLALNHPL
-603 TAQTVDVSSFEFLVN
+603 TAQTIDVSSFEFLVN

-659 ISSDYNSV
+659 INSDYNSV

-780 NSNEIDLIAGVYTL
+780 NSNEVDLIAGVYTL
-794 KIRVAQPGFNF
+794 RIRVAQPGFNF

-817 STNTLEVTKPYISLY
+817 STNTLEVPKPYISLY

-839 LTIKTTQNNIIDN
+839 LTVKTTQNNIIDN

>member
-1 MKIKKLILIC
+1 MKKLIITFLIS
-11 LIASYLSSIY
+11 SYLIPLY
-21 AQNIRALGTTI
+21 GQNIRALGTTI

-94 VTEADINAIADWGFN
+94 ITEQDINAIADWGFN

-125 EEPVEGENTWL
+125 EEPVEGDNTWL

-143 DELMNWCTANN
+143 DELMSWCSANN

-161 HAAPGGQGSDSAISD
+161 HAAPGGQGSDAAISD

-191 DKTVAL
+191 DKTIAL

-238 QAIRAVDQDHIIF
+238 QAIRAVDQNHIIF

-279 WSYNDTESIQWVLD
+279 WSYNDTDSIQWVLD

-338 TTVAPYSVPSNP
+338 TTVAPYSVSSNP
-350 NYESIINFW
+350 NYEAIINFW
-359 KGEGPEPTVASA
+359 KGEGPEPSVASA

-384 ENNTY
+384 ENNTF
-389 YKDVVDAYIRQ
+389 YKDVVDAYLRQ
-400 PQDNTSIPYTEHTIP
+400 PQDNTSIPYAEHTIP

-432 YDQDIANYSLSTD
+432 YDQDVANYSLSTD

-450 NRGWTYRNDGVDI
+450 NRGWAYRNDGVDI

-482 DEWVNYTVDVQE
+482 DEWVNYTVNVLE

-514 YLIDGNDVSE
+514 YLIDGNDISE

-542 NNIYIEEGIQ
+542 NNIFIGEGIQ
-552 TFQIFVIGTISF
+552 TFQILVTGTIGF

-582 AMSAVTVADE
+582 AMSAITVADE

-603 TAQTVDVSSFEFLVN
+603 PAQTIDVSSFEFLVN
-618 ENAYNIDSIEIDPT
+618 EEVYNIESIEIDPS
-632 NSLVLVITL
+632 NSLVLIITL
-641 SDFLHYQDNL
+641 SDYLHYQDNI

-659 ISSDYNSV
+659 INSDYNSV
-667 LGALIDFPVQNNLEE
+667 LGALIDFPVENNLEE

-696 NQSGLATENT
+696 NQSGLVTENT
-706 TDTGGGLNIG
+706 TDAGGGLNIG

-780 NSNEIDLIAGVYTL
+780 SSNEIDLVAGVYTL
-794 KIRVAQPGFNF
+794 KVRVAQPGFNF
-805 NWMEFLYSDSNL
+805 NWMELLYSNSNL
-817 STNTLEVTKPYISLY
+817 STNIVEVIKPYISLY
-832 PNPVNST
+832 PNPVNSS
-839 LTIKTTQNNIIDN
+839 LTVKTTQNNIIDS

-858 SGRVILVKK
+858 SGRIILVKK
-867 GTNSVSE
+867 GINSISE
-874 KINLSSLSNGSYF
+874 KINLSSFSKGSYYA
-887 IKISTDSGE
+887 KINTRSGE
-896 VTKKIIKY
+896 VTKKIIKH

>member
-603 TAQTVDVSSFEFLVN
+603 TAQTIDVSSFEFLVN

-659 ISSDYNSV
+659 INSDYNSV

-839 LTIKTTQNNIIDN
+839 LTVKTTQNNIIDN